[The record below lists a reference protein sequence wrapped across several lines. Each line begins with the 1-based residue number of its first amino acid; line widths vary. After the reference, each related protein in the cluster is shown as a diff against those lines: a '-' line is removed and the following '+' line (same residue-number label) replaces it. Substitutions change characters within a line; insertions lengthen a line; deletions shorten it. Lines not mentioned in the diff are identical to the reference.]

1 MMIGGQKAHEARV
14 LENLRLA
21 YKVASRFKVFSPE
34 DMEELKS
41 ASVVGLVEASLRWD
55 PEQGKFSTYAWY
67 WCRKHASEAY
77 RVIRA
82 PVTTSRTATQ
92 VVGVSDEVLTDNEQA
107 DGDHPLEARDLVS
120 HSPEDAVLDGIV
132 RQQQVGLVLDALD
145 ALSETERVCVRL
157 YHGIDC
163 RPMHTSEI
171 GKVMGFSR
179 QAAHQN
185 MVRGMAK
192 MMERLEDRG
201 IIHEEVA

>member
-1 MMIGGQKAHEARV
+1 MIGGQKAHERRV
-14 LENLRLA
+14 LDNLRLA
-21 YKVASRFKVFSPE
+21 YKVASKFRVNTTE
-34 DMEELKS
+34 DREELKS
-41 ASVVGLVEASLRWD
+41 AAVVGLVEASLRWD

-67 WCRKHASEAY
+67 WCRKHAAEAF

-82 PVTTSRTATQ
+82 PVTTSRTSIQ
-92 VVGVSDEVLTDNEQA
+92 VLGVSDDVLMDNESA
-107 DGDHPLEARDLVS
+107 EGDDPLEARDLVLR
-120 HSPEDAVLDGIV
+120 SPEDDVLNELV
-132 RQQQVGLVLDALD
+132 REQQVEMVLGALD
-145 ALSETERVCVRL
+145 VLSETERTCVRL

-192 MMERLEDRG
+192 MMEVLEDQG
-201 IIHEEVA
+201 IMPEEVA